1 MGSSS
6 GGSSGGG
13 SSNSSSSGTYYS
25 PGSNMNGTGKGYT
38 GVSSGTSTT
47 SSGMDSG
54 RSYSTNTPST
64 GTYYSPGS
72 NMNGSGTGYTGVSNG
87 YARSPASTSST
98 IKSSTTNS
106 TPSTPGSSGSSN
118 TNSTSDT
125 VTKKEP
131 DFFETLKTTRNLPS
145 WANHATYSNVSA
157 PSYMTNIGG
166 GTASG
171 SMPSVGAYDS
181 SKLASIG
188 NIYDKLAPIDKIIS
202 GGSGEPLRK

>member
-38 GVSSGTSTT
+38 GGAT
-47 SSGMDSG
+47 
-54 RSYSTNTPST
+54 TPST

-72 NMNGSGTGYTGVSNG
+72 NMNGSGSGYTGAPG
-87 YARSPASTSST
+87 PKSTSSSDP
-98 IKSSTTNS
+98 SSTLSGSKELRS
-106 TPSTPGSSGSSN
+106 TGSSN

-125 VTKKEP
+125 VTRKEP
-131 DFFETLKTTRNLPS
+131 KYFETLKTTRNLPS

-188 NIYDKLAPIDKIIS
+188 NIYGSPGGNTQKI
-202 GGSGEPLRK
+202 EK

>member
-13 SSNSSSSGTYYS
+13 SSGN
-25 PGSNMNGTGKGYT
+25 
-38 GVSSGTSTT
+38 STT
-47 SSGMDSG
+47 SNGMNSGKSF
-54 RSYSTNTPST
+54 STNTPST

-72 NMNGSGTGYTGVSNG
+72 NMNGSGTGYTGVGNG
-87 YARSPASTSST
+87 YTHSPSGMSS
-98 IKSSTTNS
+98 SSTTNS
-106 TPSTPGSSGSSN
+106 TSSAPSSSSSSN

-131 DFFETLKTTRNLPS
+131 KYFETLKTTRNLPS

-188 NIYDKLAPIDKIIS
+188 NIYGSPGGNTQKI
-202 GGSGEPLRK
+202 EK